1 MEPTKQEVLE
11 HYWGYQSFRYD
22 QADIIDS
29 VLTKTDTLAVM
40 PTGAGKSICYQ
51 VPGIMSLGTTLV
63 ISPLIA
69 LMKDQI
75 SGLKRRNISAHGIF
89 SGQSKREQDIILD
102 NVAYGEVKFLFISP
116 ERIRTRLFQ
125 DRLQKMDINLI
136 VVDEAHCISEWGHDF
151 RPEYRKISTLRELLP
166 SVPVLALTA
175 TATATVVEDILSNL
189 EMVEGRKFIS
199 SPIRSNLSYSLL
211 HTESKRLMLNTIVQ
225 IDRGS
230 IIIYVN
236 TRRTSKEIE
245 RHLSRIGLSCAA
257 YHGGMSRTERETV
270 IDQWESGSLKII
282 TATKAFGMGI
292 DKANVRKVIHFQPPT
307 SLEAYVQEA
316 GRAGRD
322 GNPAEAIILYNKSDL
337 LKYEKLVNETFP
349 SIEFIQDTYR
359 KMSQFLEVASGVTEY
374 EFYPFYTAEFC
385 KEYGLGK
392 LKVANALK
400 ILHQSKIIHLSDAI
414 LNPSKLTLDESAT
427 KALIANRYISP
438 KMVEFVKLLL
448 RTYESLFLDY
458 VIIDERHVSKKFG
471 VTKNETISALNWL
484 QKKQVAKYKQA
495 HQGHTVSYL
504 QYRFDARDLPIDKK
518 LYKASKQRMTD
529 AIDSMKAYLNTEN
542 CRQKLIAD
550 HFDFKEEDCHSCD
563 NCLKKYDKTDM
574 LEVEFEITYLL
585 RKKSR
590 TVHEIYSHFNT
601 GSRDK
606 VREMLIEMEEEHL
619 IRIEHD
625 RLVLNE

>member
-1 MEPTKQEVLE
+1 MKPTKQEVLE

-230 IIIYVN
+230 IIIYCLLY
-236 TRRTSKEIE
+236 TSP
-245 RHLSRIGLSCAA
+245 S
-257 YHGGMSRTERETV
+257 
-270 IDQWESGSLKII
+270 
-282 TATKAFGMGI
+282 
-292 DKANVRKVIHFQPPT
+292 P
-307 SLEAYVQEA
+307 
-316 GRAGRD
+316 RD
-322 GNPAEAIILYNKSDL
+322 
-337 LKYEKLVNETFP
+337 
-349 SIEFIQDTYR
+349 
-359 KMSQFLEVASGVTEY
+359 
-374 EFYPFYTAEFC
+374 
-385 KEYGLGK
+385 
-392 LKVANALK
+392 
-400 ILHQSKIIHLSDAI
+400 
-414 LNPSKLTLDESAT
+414 
-427 KALIANRYISP
+427 
-438 KMVEFVKLLL
+438 
-448 RTYESLFLDY
+448 
-458 VIIDERHVSKKFG
+458 
-471 VTKNETISALNWL
+471 
-484 QKKQVAKYKQA
+484 
-495 HQGHTVSYL
+495 
-504 QYRFDARDLPIDKK
+504 
-518 LYKASKQRMTD
+518 
-529 AIDSMKAYLNTEN
+529 
-542 CRQKLIAD
+542 RQK
-550 HFDFKEEDCHSCD
+550 
-563 NCLKKYDKTDM
+563 
-574 LEVEFEITYLL
+574 
-585 RKKSR
+585 SR
-590 TVHEIYSHFNT
+590 MPS
-601 GSRDK
+601 SA
-606 VREMLIEMEEEHL
+606 
-619 IRIEHD
+619 
-625 RLVLNE
+625 